1 MKNNT
6 PTTLTEVIVLAGGL
20 GTRLRSVVKD
30 IPKPMADISGRPFL
44 EYVFNYLKPQGIKR
58 IILAVGYRYE
68 LIEQYFGTYYK
79 GMQIV
84 YAVENTPLGTG
95 GAIRLALREA
105 TTENV
110 GVLNGDTLFTADLQ
124 QLHTF
129 HLEKNANLSLAVC
142 EMHNFDRYGT
152 IELDKHYIK
161 AFREKKALEKGYINA
176 GVYVIKQS
184 FLEQAHLTEKFSF
197 EKEVLE
203 KYYQTNPE
211 KMLAYLV
218 LPTPYFIDIGIPT
231 DYEKAQTELPA
242 LKFG

>member
-1 MKNNT
+1 MEKST

-44 EYVFNYLKPQGIKR
+44 EYVFNYLQPQGIKR

-68 LIEQYFGTYYK
+68 LIEEYFGTHYK
-79 GMQIV
+79 GMEIV
-84 YAVENTPLGTG
+84 YAIENSPLGTG

-124 QLHTF
+124 QLYAF
-129 HLEKNANLSLAVC
+129 HINKTANLSLAVC

-152 IELDKHYIK
+152 IELKEHEIL

-176 GVYVIKQS
+176 GVYIMQQT
-184 FLEQAHLTEKFSF
+184 FLEQAHLADKFSF
-197 EKEVLE
+197 EKEILE
-203 KYYQTNPE
+203 KYYQTNPD

-218 LPTPYFIDIGIPT
+218 SPSPYFIDIGIPT

-242 LKFG
+242 LNFA